1 MKRRGSS
8 SASAR
13 QTRAPARRASLA
25 GASETA
31 ATCQN
36 LTERPA
42 SGTQPP
48 RCGEVVKHFIS
59 KYVSYHEPAE
69 PRETVH
75 P

>member
-8 SASAR
+8 SASA
-13 QTRAPARRASLA
+13 QTRAPARRASSA

-42 SGTQPP
+42 SGTQPLQ
-48 RCGEVVKHFIS
+48 CGEVVKHFIS